1 MSSKKVLILYYSGST
16 QKMAKAIA
24 DAMMIFAEEEP
35 ASRSAQRSSPPT
47 GRGFPERKF
56 PSYCAP

>member
-1 MSSKKVLILYYSGST
+1 
-16 QKMAKAIA
+16 MAKAIA

-35 ASRSAQRSSPPT
+35 ASRSAQGSSPPT

>member
-16 QKMAKAIA
+16 KKMAKAIA

-35 ASRSAQRSSPPT
+35 ASRSAQ
-47 GRGFPERKF
+47 
-56 PSYCAP
+56 